1 MSSKGNKG
9 INHKQIKV
17 TNQTLIINEVRKS
30 DGLSRSDL
38 ARALRLSAPS
48 ISTNID
54 ELISREIILEKG
66 IGSAAFGR
74 KPIHIEFN
82 NEYGYVV
89 AVDMSGGAFRIA
101 LSDLSGTNILEYGLI
116 SDVVQI
122 TSEVIE
128 RTMNTIAE
136 MLARR
141 KIPPHKLL
149 CICIG
154 SPGFI
159 EPSTGSVVY
168 APRIVGFTGTSLRDT
183 FAERFNTLVLI
194 KNDMNCA
201 AVGEH
206 LFGTGQHYYSFINI
220 LIDVGI
226 GSGLI
231 LNEKLY
237 EGARGSAGEIGL
249 WVNDTQEAVRQNK
262 VTLNNMLDYQVS
274 VFGLICQVREA
285 KPDLFISLGQ
295 GEVNLHLVPE
305 YAQIMFNA
313 ARAGDEQVISII
325 REAAIRLGC
334 VLKNLYELLDLE
346 AIIIGGLILEI
357 EDIFMPPLEQ
367 FLNDNVS
374 GKVKVLTS
382 SLGDK
387 GVIYGAIGQG
397 INHVL
402 VDIINRIA

>member
-1 MSSKGNKG
+1 MSKKG

-17 TNQTLIINEVRKS
+17 TNQTLIINEVRNS

-38 ARALRLSAPS
+38 ARKLRLSAPS
-48 ISTNID
+48 ISANID
-54 ELISREIILEKG
+54 ELISRDIILEKG
-66 IGSAAFGR
+66 VGSSAFGR

-82 NEYGYVV
+82 NDYGYVV
-89 AVDMSGGAFRIA
+89 AVDMSGGAFRMA
-101 LSDLSGTNILEYGLI
+101 LSDLSGTNILEYGSI
-116 SDVVQI
+116 SDVIQI

-128 RTMNTIAE
+128 RTMETIAG

-141 KIPPHKLL
+141 GIPPQKLL

-159 EPSTGSVVY
+159 DPRTGSVVY
-168 APRIVGFTGTSLRDT
+168 APRIVDFPGTALKDA
-183 FAERFNTLVLI
+183 FANRFNTLVLV

-206 LFGTGQHYYSFINI
+206 LFGIAQSYHSFINI

-226 GSGLI
+226 GSGLV

-237 EGARGSAGEIGL
+237 EGSRGSAGEIGL
-249 WVNDTQEAVRQNK
+249 WVNDTEDAVRRNK
-262 VTLNNMLDYQVS
+262 VTLNNMLDNQAS
-274 VFGLICQVREA
+274 VFGLICRVKE
-285 KPDLFISLGQ
+285 KHPDLFAHLGQ
-295 GEVNLHLVPE
+295 GEIDLHRVPE
-305 YAQIMFNA
+305 YTDVMFSA
-313 ARAGDEQVISII
+313 ARAGDPRVIAIL

-357 EDIFMPPLEQ
+357 GDIFMPLLEQ
-367 FLNDNVS
+367 FLTDNVS
-374 GKVKVLTS
+374 GKVKVLS
-382 SLGDK
+382 STLGNNS
-387 GVIYGAIGQG
+387 VIYGAIGEG

-402 VDIINRIA
+402 VDIMNQVN